1 MNIAFY
7 APMKPPDADRP
18 SGDRTIGRLL
28 MAALTHAGCDV
39 RLASRLR
46 TWSGVPDSTRLDAF
60 RAQADH
66 EAEALIASYTG
77 GDQGWRPDVWITY
90 HDYYKAPD
98 LLGARI
104 ATGLDIPYVIAEA
117 SYSARRAHGP
127 WAEWLSAA
135 RAGIGAADAIFNFT
149 ARDRAGLADICA
161 VERLHRLPPFLDL
174 DATRP
179 SVAPSLKG
187 ARGSSPTTR
196 LVTVAMMRP
205 GAKLASYQLLA
216 DSLAALNDLDW
227 HLDIVGDGEAR
238 QTVEAAFAMLPA
250 ERLCFHGRLDGAS
263 IRAVLASGDLFVW
276 PGLEEAFGMAYLE
289 AQAAGLPVAALR
301 TAGVPEVVR
310 HAETGCL
317 ADEAT
322 PQALA
327 ACIGGLIN
335 DPDQRRRL
343 GATAQAGVEEHHSLP
358 AASAVL
364 GRVLRQLV
372 VPV

>member
-1 MNIAFY
+1 
-7 APMKPPDADRP
+7 
-18 SGDRTIGRLL
+18 
-28 MAALTHAGCDV
+28 
-39 RLASRLR
+39 
-46 TWSGVPDSTRLDAF
+46 
-60 RAQADH
+60 
-66 EAEALIASYTG
+66 
-77 GDQGWRPDVWITY
+77 
-90 HDYYKAPD
+90 
-98 LLGARI
+98 
-104 ATGLDIPYVIAEA
+104 
-117 SYSARRAHGP
+117 
-127 WAEWLSAA
+127 
-135 RAGIGAADAIFNFT
+135 AADAIFNFT

-179 SVAPSLKG
+179 SEAPFPKG
-187 ARGSSPTTR
+187 ARGPSPTTR

-205 GAKLASYQLLA
+205 GTKLASYRLLA
-216 DSLAALNDLDW
+216 DSLAALDGLEW

-238 QTVEAAFAMLPA
+238 QAVEAAFAGLPA
-250 ERLCFHGRLDGAS
+250 ERLCFHGRLDDAA
-263 IRAVLASGDLFVW
+263 IRQVLASGDLFVW

-310 HAETGCL
+310 HAETGYL

-327 ACIGGLIN
+327 TCIARLIN